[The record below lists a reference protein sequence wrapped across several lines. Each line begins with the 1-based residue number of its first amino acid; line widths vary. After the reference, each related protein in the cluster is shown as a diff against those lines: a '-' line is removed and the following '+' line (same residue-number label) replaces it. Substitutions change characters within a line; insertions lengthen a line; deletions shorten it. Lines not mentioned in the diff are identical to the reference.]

1 MTTVVAA
8 TSYEA
13 NARRKVPKV
22 LRDDGNEVKGEMVPR
37 GADAASF
44 TTRRAKPFMLIDP
57 RYSKAAQRWDILTV
71 LALIFTA
78 IVTPFEVAFLE
89 TPQSW
94 SAAWKDPLFYINRLV
109 DVIFSIDLVLQFFLI
124 YPEQNDASGVR
135 WVESRRQIAVHYLKS
150 WFALDFFS
158 TAMCIIDFISV
169 DSGENPEVN
178 IQALRVLRVLRAL
191 RLIKLVRLVRASRM
205 FKRWE
210 CKIAINYGALAL
222 GRCVVG
228 VIVLS
233 HWFACLFALQTVFFD
248 SPVQSVLVMGSD
260 PPEYVDTWK
269 GEFLYCTATGATS
282 PDGSAEA
289 ECLDPWALYCV
300 AVYWAIM
307 TITSIGYGDV
317 GPARRNA
324 TEQILT
330 AIMMLVG
337 GFLWGQVVGT
347 FCGVIATFDPHGT
360 EFRRN
365 MDDLNVFMASKH
377 LPVEMRRRL
386 REYFHQTKH
395 LQMANSQR
403 HLFHMMSPALQGEVA
418 WTANEEWLKR
428 IPFLNHCGEDF
439 KVMVAMALTPKVF
452 APGEVA
458 PKGYLY
464 VINRGL
470 ALYGARVLTA
480 GKIWGDDVVM
490 LNAAFHSPYNAR
502 AMNYL
507 EVYTISRDRL
517 FELAEDYPAS
527 KRAMRRE
534 ALFMA
539 MRRALCDL
547 VSETKKSHLWKNHG
561 RLSFTVAGLKLKDK
575 HGSGNDLRSSFQNS
589 VAAAYP
595 VRPTGPAAAGSPST
609 ALPAQVGTV
618 GEERADALFRMC
630 EELKEEQMRQRVQ
643 LTCAP
648 DHTRPHPQPSH
659 PSPRPRPHPPTNPHT
674 HPHSHPHTHP
684 HTHPTPTLT
693 PTFSLIRRVL
703 QLLEAQSGSREP
715 LRPEHPTTAYVGGGG
730 STPARSSAGSSTGSE
745 VGSSVGA
752 SGRRRRSRS
761 TATPAIAT
769 LAATALA
776 ASLGS
781 PKASVAADAAAD
793 GGVASFAT

>member
-8 TSYEA
+8 TSYGA
-13 NARRKVPKV
+13 KARRKVPKA
-22 LRDDGNEVKGEMVPR
+22 LQDDGNGMKSEMVPR

-44 TTRRAKPFMLIDP
+44 TTRRSRPFMLIDP
-57 RYSKAAQRWDILTV
+57 RYSKSAQRWDICTV

-78 IVTPFEVAFLE
+78 IVTPFEVAFLQ
-89 TPQSW
+89 TPESW
-94 SAAWKDPLFYINRLV
+94 AAAWSDPLFFLNRLV

-135 WVESRRQIAVHYLKS
+135 WVESRRKIAVHYLKS

-169 DSGENPEVN
+169 DSGGDPEVN
-178 IQALRVLRVLRAL
+178 IQALRVLRAL

-228 VIVLS
+228 VIILS

-248 SPVQSVLVMGSD
+248 SPVSSVPVMGSD

-269 GEFLYCTATGATS
+269 GEFHYCTATGETS

-289 ECLDPWALYCV
+289 DCLDPWALYCV
-300 AVYWAIM
+300 SVYWAIM
-307 TITSIGYGDV
+307 TITSIGYGDI
-317 GPARRNA
+317 GPARRNS

-330 AIMMLVG
+330 AIMMLAG

-428 IPFLNHCGEDF
+428 IPFLSNCGEDF

-490 LNAAFHSPYNAR
+490 LNATFHSPYNAR

-517 FELAEDYPAS
+517 FELAEDYPLS
-527 KRAMRRE
+527 KKAMRRE

-547 VSETKKSHLWKNHG
+547 VGETKKSHLWKTRG
-561 RLSFTVAGLKLKDK
+561 RLSFTIAGLKLKDK
-575 HGSGNDLRSSFQNS
+575 HGAGTDARNSCQNS
-589 VAAAYP
+589 GRALAEGLAAAYV
-595 VRPTGPAAAGSPST
+595 VRPTGGSSAAAGSPST
-609 ALPAQVGTV
+609 ASPAKVETV
-618 GEERADALFRMC
+618 GAARGDALLRMC

-648 DHTRPHPQPSH
+648 NHTRPHPQPSR
-659 PSPRPRPHPPTNPHT
+659 PSPRPRTHPHTHAHT
-674 HPHSHPHTHP
+674 HPHVHPHTHP
-684 HTHPTPTLT
+684 HIH
-693 PTFSLIRRVL
+693 
-703 QLLEAQSGSREP
+703 LLPYQAR
-715 LRPEHPTTAYVGGGG
+715 AAVAGGAGG
-730 STPARSSAGSSTGSE
+730 IPPHA
-745 VGSSVGA
+745 
-752 SGRRRRSRS
+752 
-761 TATPAIAT
+761 
-769 LAATALA
+769 
-776 ASLGS
+776 
-781 PKASVAADAAAD
+781 
-793 GGVASFAT
+793 

>member
-1 MTTVVAA
+1 MTTVAA
-8 TSYEA
+8 TT
-13 NARRKVPKV
+13 RRKKEVPKH
-22 LRDDGNEVKGEMVPR
+22 LRDDGNGVVASKGTMVPR
-37 GADAASF
+37 DAAAASF
-44 TTRRAKPFMLIDP
+44 TTKRARPFMLIDP
-57 RYSKAAQRWDILTV
+57 RYSKFAQNWDICTMM
-71 LALIFTA
+71 ALIFTA
-78 IVTPFEVAFLE
+78 IITPFEVAFLSS
-89 TPQSW
+89 PVNW
-94 SAAWKDPLFYINRLV
+94 DAAWVSPLFLINRLV
-109 DVIFSIDLVLQFFLI
+109 DIIFTIDLVLQFFLI
-124 YPEQNDASGVR
+124 YPEQNDASGVK
-135 WVESRRQIAVHYLKS
+135 WVESRRHIAAHYLKS

-158 TAMCIIDFISV
+158 ILLVIIDFISV
-169 DSGENPEVN
+169 DSGDDPTVN

-210 CKIAINYGALAL
+210 CRIAINYGALAL

-228 VIVLS
+228 VLVLS
-233 HWFACLFALQTVFFD
+233 HWFACLFALQTIFFD
-248 SPVQSVLVMGSD
+248 SPVQSVLVIGSD

-269 GEFLYCTATGATS
+269 GNFNYCTATGLTL

-300 AVYWAIM
+300 SVYWAIM
-307 TITSIGYGDV
+307 TITSIGYGDI
-317 GPARRNA
+317 GASPRNA
-324 TEQILT
+324 AEQIFT
-330 AIMMLVG
+330 AAMMLAG

-347 FCGVIATFDPHGT
+347 FCGVIATFDPHGA

-428 IPFLNHCGEDF
+428 IPFLSNCGEDF

-517 FELAEDYPAS
+517 FELAEDYPLS
-527 KRAMRRE
+527 KKAMRRE

-547 VSETKKSHLWKNHG
+547 VGETKKSHLWKTRG
-561 RLSFTVAGLKLKDK
+561 RLSFTIAGLKLKDK
-575 HGSGNDLRSSFQNS
+575 HGAGTDDRNSCQNS
-589 VAAAYP
+589 GRALAEGLAAAYV
-595 VRPTGPAAAGSPST
+595 VRPTGGSSAAAGSPST
-609 ALPAQVGTV
+609 ASPAKVETV
-618 GEERADALFRMC
+618 GAARGDALLRMC

-648 DHTRPHPQPSH
+648 NHTRPHPQPSR
-659 PSPRPRPHPPTNPHT
+659 PSPRPRTHPHT
-674 HPHSHPHTHP
+674 HAHTHP
-684 HTHPTPTLT
+684 HTHPHIHPHTHPHVHPHTH
-693 PTFSLIRRVL
+693 PHIH
-703 QLLEAQSGSREP
+703 LLPYQAR
-715 LRPEHPTTAYVGGGG
+715 AAVAGGAGG
-730 STPARSSAGSSTGSE
+730 IPPHA
-745 VGSSVGA
+745 
-752 SGRRRRSRS
+752 
-761 TATPAIAT
+761 
-769 LAATALA
+769 
-776 ASLGS
+776 
-781 PKASVAADAAAD
+781 
-793 GGVASFAT
+793 